1 MTVDEAKSAIQ
12 ELKAQGLNDEGIAA
26 SLYQMYTEDKIDL
39 EQFGSLVKLVG
50 YDLSDEFMALSD
62 EEKKN
67 QDIGEFGMSEDE
79 DEESN
84 ESSSSENDGA
94 EDEEPKEDEQKEE
107 EEENPYETPEKKSSD
122 ENDEE
127 YKKVYGD

>member
-12 ELKAQGLNDEGIAA
+12 ELKAQGLTDEGIAA
-26 SLYQMYTEDKIDL
+26 SLYKMYTEDKLDL
-39 EQFGSLVKLVG
+39 DQFGSLVKLVG
-50 YDLSDEFMALSD
+50 FDLSDEFMELPD
-62 EEKKN
+62 EEKKKQN
-67 QDIGEFGMSEDE
+67 VGEFGMSDE
-79 DEESN
+79 GEESN

-122 ENDEE
+122 EDDKE
-127 YKKVYGD
+127 YKDVYGD

>member
-1 MTVDEAKSAIQ
+1 MTVDETKSAIQ
-12 ELKAQGLNDEGIAA
+12 ELKAQGLTDEGIAA

-50 YDLSDEFMALSD
+50 FDLSDEFMAMSD
-62 EEKKN
+62 EDKKN
-67 QDIGEFGMSEDE
+67 QDIGEFGMSEDK
-79 DEESN
+79 DESN

-94 EDEEPKEDEQKEE
+94 EKEEPKEDEQKEE

-122 ENDEE
+122 EDDEE